1 MLVRSDARERADV
14 IVVAADADG
23 AGVLE
28 AADLV
33 HEGFATKVALFVN
46 PRDKTTQELQ
56 RRGVPYTDEAT
67 RGVYVLRTLGVQSVE
82 MIAPAVGGTGDEA
95 RILPGWCDRMGYRA
109 VLFVST
115 ADHSR
120 RTHRELIRAARGSS
134 IRIMVRY
141 SRYSGFEPDR
151 WWQTRGGVRTELV
164 ESEKLLL
171 DFLLHP
177 FS

>member
-1 MLVRSDARERADV
+1 MLVRSDATERADV

-33 HEGFATKVALFVN
+33 HEGFATRVALFVN
-46 PRDKTTQELQ
+46 QLDRASQEFQ
-56 RRGVPYTDEAT
+56 SRGVLYTDEAA
-67 RGVYVLRTLGVQSVE
+67 RSVSALRALGVKSVE
-82 MIAPAVGGTGDEA
+82 TIAPAVSGTGEEA
-95 RILPGWCDRMGYRA
+95 RVLPGWCGRMGYRT

-115 ADHSR
+115 TDHSR
-120 RTHRELIRAARGSS
+120 RTHRELSRAARGSS
-134 IRIMVRY
+134 VRIMVRY

-151 WWQTRGGVRTELV
+151 WWQTRGGVRVELV
-164 ESEKLLL
+164 ESQKLLL